1 MEKVFTLTQGDG
13 KVIERVIADENV
25 HYNHMIL
32 PEGEGLPLHKTN
44 ATVYMTVVRGI
55 LTLSLDGGEAAKYQS
70 GTVLK
75 LPQGAEMSARNE
87 DGGVLELTVV
97 KAPAP
102 VK

>member
-1 MEKVFTLTQGDG
+1 MEKVFRLTQGEG
-13 KVIERVIADENV
+13 KVIGRVIADENV

-32 PEGEGLPLHKTN
+32 PAGEGLPLHKTN
-44 ATVYMTVVRGI
+44 SNVYMTVIRGA
-55 LTLSLDGGEAAKYQS
+55 LTITLDGGEAAKYQS

-75 LPQGAEMSARNE
+75 LPQGAEMFARNE
-87 DGGVLELTVV
+87 DGEVLELTVV